1 MRWETALLWCYSQ
14 APRNIWDL
22 LSALRRLPT
31 TRGTGKMH
39 FHLAPWSIRET
50 RPTDPGPCPNEGA
63 CATGLPHC
71 GLESL
76 QEPFPKLQSLC
87 TSQDLLFCLL
97 IPGRTRQCFYGT
109 QVDSISGSRRS
120 LTEGN
125 GNPLQSSCLENPHG
139 QSSLAGYSPRGH
151 RVRHDLIFLRV
162 SHWHFFKWCV
172 VHLLP

>member
-1 MRWETALLWCYSQ
+1 MLELWGCISQKKKKNERINEVRNRPSLVLLS

-31 TRGTGKMH
+31 RGTGKMH
-39 FHLAPWSIRET
+39 FHLAPWSIRKK

-87 TSQDLLFCLL
+87 TSQDLFFCLL
-97 IPGRTRQCFYGT
+97 NPGRTLQCFYGT
-109 QVDSISGSRRS
+109 QVDSISGSGSS

-125 GNPLQSSCLENPHG
+125 SNPLQYSCLENPHG
-139 QSSLAGYSPRGH
+139 QRSLVGYSPRGH
-151 RVRHDLIFLRV
+151 KESDTTWSF
-162 SHWHFFKWCV
+162 
-172 VHLLP
+172 